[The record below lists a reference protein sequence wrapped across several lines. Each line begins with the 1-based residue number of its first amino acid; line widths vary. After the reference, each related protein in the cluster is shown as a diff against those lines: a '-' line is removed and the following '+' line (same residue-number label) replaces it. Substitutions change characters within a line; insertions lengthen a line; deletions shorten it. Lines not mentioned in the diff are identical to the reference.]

1 MKLYKL
7 TGKGGCTKN
16 NTHWDI
22 GVTHEVTGVPELCTR
37 TVLHAYTSPLL
48 AAFMWPAHLHGNPEQ
63 FFVCEGEVVISDG
76 TKVGCQKLTVIDT
89 FELPELT
96 DCQRVAFGILS
107 ALQVY
112 KDNTYQSWAGNWL
125 TGKDRSVTTAYAIAK
140 AQLTDN
146 IFAAYA
152 ANYAAAA
159 AKYAATA
166 AVYSV
171 NTAAGYSANTA
182 AKYAADAAQYADD
195 ADYMTYSRQVINF
208 EQLALEALKY

>member
-48 AAFMWPAHLHGNPEQ
+48 AAFMWPAHLSCSPEQ

-96 DCQRVAFGILS
+96 NCQRIAFGILS

-112 KDNTYQSWAGNWL
+112 KDKTYQQWASNWL
-125 TGKDRSVTTAYAIAK
+125 TGKDRSTATAR
-140 AQLTDN
+140 
-146 IFAAYA
+146 
-152 ANYAAAA
+152 AAAA
-159 AKYAATA
+159 YSAARAAVAAAYSAVYAA
-166 AVYSV
+166 Y
-171 NTAAGYSANTA
+171 
-182 AKYAADAAQYADD
+182 
-195 ADYMTYSRQVINF
+195 
-208 EQLALEALKY
+208 